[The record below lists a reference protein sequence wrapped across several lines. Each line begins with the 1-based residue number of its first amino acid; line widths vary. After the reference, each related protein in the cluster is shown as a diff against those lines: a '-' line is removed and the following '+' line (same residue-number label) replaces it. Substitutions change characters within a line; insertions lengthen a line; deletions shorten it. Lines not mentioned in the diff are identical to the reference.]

1 MYTYPMDCK
10 IYNNASFVKYT
21 ILSIIPTN
29 IHEVIM
35 LNVSKYWA
43 CNDCVPDIESHVFST
58 SMGLRWIVNY
68 SFYHI
73 YFSSICLQI

>member
-10 IYNNASFVKYT
+10 IYNNAAFVKYT

-29 IHEVIM
+29 IHKVIM

-43 CNDCVPDIESHVFST
+43 CN
-58 SMGLRWIVNY
+58 IVY
-68 SFYHI
+68 QTMKVTFMVQVE
-73 YFSSICLQI
+73 LK

>member
-10 IYNNASFVKYT
+10 IHNASFVKYT
-21 ILSIIPTN
+21 ILSIIPSN

-43 CNDCVPDIESHVFST
+43 CNIVRNNESHVCST
-58 SMGLRWIVNY
+58 SRVQIKD
-68 SFYHI
+68 FYL
-73 YFSSICLQI
+73 FTQ

>member
-10 IYNNASFVKYT
+10 IHNNASFVKYT

-43 CNDCVPDIESHVFST
+43 CNIVHLTMKVTFIVQV
-58 SMGLRWIVNY
+58 GL
-68 SFYHI
+68 
-73 YFSSICLQI
+73 Q

>member
-10 IYNNASFVKYT
+10 IHNASFVKYT
-21 ILSIIPTN
+21 ILSIIRSN

-43 CNDCVPDIESHVFST
+43 CNIVPNNESHVCST
-58 SMGLRWIVNY
+58 SRV
-68 SFYHI
+68 
-73 YFSSICLQI
+73 QINGFLSLFTKYM

>member
-10 IYNNASFVKYT
+10 IHNASFVKNT
-21 ILSIIPTN
+21 ILSIIPSN

-43 CNDCVPDIESHVFST
+43 CNIVRNNESHVC
-58 SMGLRWIVNY
+58 
-68 SFYHI
+68 SFP
-73 YFSSICLQI
+73 

>member
-43 CNDCVPDIESHVFST
+43 CN
-58 SMGLRWIVNY
+58 IVY
-68 SFYHI
+68 MTMKVTFMI
-73 YFSSICLQI
+73 QVELK